1 MLLTGKKVVV
11 VGGSSGIG
19 LSTAELAMRE
29 GAEVIIASR
38 NADRLNAVAG
48 NLGARAISADVTSD
62 ESVASLFRSCGPVD
76 HVVVT
81 AAQLRT
87 GPFKTVAMEDVRS
100 TMESKFWGA
109 WRVARS
115 AEIRPGGSLTLV
127 SGYLSIRPRP
137 NAAIVGAANGAIE
150 SLARSLA
157 LELAPVRVNAVSPGI
172 IDTPI
177 RAAMPEAAR
186 RDMLAKTAAGL
197 PVGRVGVGEDI
208 ARQIL
213 AFMTI
218 GFATGSI
225 VYIDGGAYNLIVG
238 PEPWFPDEARF
249 SRAGCRRTRSGRTR
263 GSSVGR
269 RTGSQPRPACRYYIA
284 GKIARR
290 RGRRK
295 YPLVA
300 FEYAARCTGSARP
313 RFRRRHAQGL
323 RRTGR
328 SLLFSDAGGEC
339 DRNDWMASDPR
350 RRIHHSGLLSQRRTR
365 PYPAGRGWPRH
376 Y

>member
-1 MLLTGKKVVV
+1 MILAGKKVVV

-29 GAEVIIASR
+29 GAEVIIAAR
-38 NADRLNAVAG
+38 NADRLKAVAD
-48 NLGARAISADVTSD
+48 NLGAKAIPADVTSD
-62 ESVASLFRSCGPVD
+62 ESVANLFRSCGPVD

-81 AAQLRT
+81 AAQLRS
-87 GPFKTVAMEDVRS
+87 GPFKTVAMEDVRA
-100 TMESKFWGA
+100 TMEGKFWGA

-137 NAAIVGAANGAIE
+137 NSAIIGAANGAIE

-186 RDMLAKTAAGL
+186 RDMLAKTAASL

-225 VYIDGGAYNLIVG
+225 VYIDGGALI
-238 PEPWFPDEARF
+238 
-249 SRAGCRRTRSGRTR
+249 T
-263 GSSVGR
+263 
-269 RTGSQPRPACRYYIA
+269 
-284 GKIARR
+284 
-290 RGRRK
+290 
-295 YPLVA
+295 
-300 FEYAARCTGSARP
+300 
-313 RFRRRHAQGL
+313 
-323 RRTGR
+323 
-328 SLLFSDAGGEC
+328 
-339 DRNDWMASDPR
+339 
-350 RRIHHSGLLSQRRTR
+350 
-365 PYPAGRGWPRH
+365 
-376 Y
+376 

>member
-1 MLLTGKKVVV
+1 MLAGKKVVV

-19 LSTAELAMRE
+19 LSTAELAKRE
-29 GAEVIIASR
+29 GAEVIIAAR
-38 NADRLNAVAG
+38 NADRLNAVAER
-48 NLGARAISADVTSD
+48 LGVKATPADVTSD

-87 GPFKTVAMEDVRS
+87 GPFKTVAMEDVRA
-100 TMESKFWGA
+100 TMEGKFWGA
-109 WRVARS
+109 WRVARA

-137 NAAIVGAANGAIE
+137 NSAIIGAANGALE
-150 SLARSLA
+150 LLARSLA

-186 RDMLAKTAAGL
+186 RDMLARTAASL
-197 PVGRVGVGEDI
+197 PVGRVGVGDDI

-225 VYIDGGAYNLIVG
+225 VYIDGGALI
-238 PEPWFPDEARF
+238 
-249 SRAGCRRTRSGRTR
+249 
-263 GSSVGR
+263 
-269 RTGSQPRPACRYYIA
+269 I
-284 GKIARR
+284 
-290 RGRRK
+290 
-295 YPLVA
+295 
-300 FEYAARCTGSARP
+300 
-313 RFRRRHAQGL
+313 
-323 RRTGR
+323 
-328 SLLFSDAGGEC
+328 
-339 DRNDWMASDPR
+339 
-350 RRIHHSGLLSQRRTR
+350 
-365 PYPAGRGWPRH
+365 
-376 Y
+376 